1 MQNFGYAFSLRTKRE
16 HTTGSA
22 LKPPIHRVFKR
33 RVYFE
38 PLMVHHINE
47 KTSIGRLFRLCD
59 KIVIRGEEPEGHR
72 RKRERPV
79 NVRAADVRSRPV
91 E

>member
-38 PLMVHHINE
+38 PLMVHQFLETPKRNLRGF
-47 KTSIGRLFRLCD
+47 TFRRTLD
-59 KIVIRGEEPEGHR
+59 FQGV
-72 RKRERPV
+72 
-79 NVRAADVRSRPV
+79 
-91 E
+91 

>member
-38 PLMVHHINE
+38 PLMVHH
-47 KTSIGRLFRLCD
+47 KKADDLHGRLFFYLESC
-59 KIVIRGEEPEGHR
+59 IRGEEP
-72 RKRERPV
+72 
-79 NVRAADVRSRPV
+79 VRASA
-91 E
+91 

>member
-38 PLMVHHINE
+38 PLMVHH
-47 KTSIGRLFRLCD
+47 TGH
-59 KIVIRGEEPEGHR
+59 IRTTIST
-72 RKRERPV
+72 V
-79 NVRAADVRSRPV
+79 VDTLQ
-91 E
+91 

>member
-59 KIVIRGEEPEGHR
+59 RIRLIGQKALVKTAETID
-72 RKRERPV
+72 
-79 NVRAADVRSRPV
+79 N
-91 E
+91 